1 MGKHVTPLGHVCCT
15 DVAHLSPI
23 SQTPFGLKRN
33 PACPCFCDEPRL
45 SVPPRMITHPNL
57 PKGKGQVTLQLI
69 TVNHISP
76 HLASKPIL
84 PFPKGRNKLL
94 CFVKDFSKSIQPM
107 NISPHSFSPEGEMQ
121 VTLLLNSVNHFSPHL
136 TSPEGEGQLL
146 CFVKDWELQVTLVV
160 DNLLI
165 ISHKSVCPSRAL
177 PHVPHAH
184 IHNNTNNGISPSPSG
199 EARWGLDGSM
209 RSNNNFYIKTK
220 TNIRSNLFFP
230 FGKVRMGLRLGGG

>member
-1 MGKHVTPLGHVCCT
+1 MRLKSCQVFFHRHQAPELLSVLTALAARSFTNVSSTAFVPFLGHGACPLGASTLPNMGKHVTQHGQARYPTWASTLPNMGKHVTPLGHVCCT

-23 SQTPFGLKRN
+23 WQTPSGLKQN

-107 NISPHSFSPEGEMQ
+107 NISPH
-121 VTLLLNSVNHFSPHL
+121 L

-146 CFVKDWELQVTLVV
+146 L
-160 DNLLI
+160 LLI
-165 ISHKSVCPSRAL
+165 
-177 PHVPHAH
+177 
-184 IHNNTNNGISPSPSG
+184 N
-199 EARWGLDGSM
+199 D
-209 RSNNNFYIKTK
+209 
-220 TNIRSNLFFP
+220 
-230 FGKVRMGLRLGGG
+230 

>member
-1 MGKHVTPLGHVCCT
+1 MTRSRLFLCCLVLRGRANGNMRSNNFYIKT
-15 DVAHLSPI
+15 KTLI
-23 SQTPFGLKRN
+23 N
-33 PACPCFCDEPRL
+33 PRQ
-45 SVPPRMITHPNL
+45 I
-57 PKGKGQVTLQLI
+57 
-69 TVNHISP
+69 
-76 HLASKPIL
+76 
-84 PFPKGRNKLL
+84 
-94 CFVKDFSKSIQPM
+94 
-107 NISPHSFSPEGEMQ
+107 
-121 VTLLLNSVNHFSPHL
+121 TLLLNSVNHFSPHL
-136 TSPEGEGQLL
+136 ASPEGEGQLL

-199 EARWGLDGSM
+199 EARWRLDGSM

-230 FGKVRMGLRLGGG
+230 FGKVRMRLRLGGG

>member
-1 MGKHVTPLGHVCCT
+1 
-15 DVAHLSPI
+15 
-23 SQTPFGLKRN
+23 
-33 PACPCFCDEPRL
+33 
-45 SVPPRMITHPNL
+45 MITHPNL

-76 HLASKPIL
+76 HLSSKPIL

-107 NISPHSFSPEGEMQ
+107 NI
-121 VTLLLNSVNHFSPHL
+121 SPHL

-220 TNIRSNLFFP
+220 TNIRSNLFLP

>member
-23 SQTPFGLKRN
+23 SQTPFGLKQN

-69 TVNHISP
+69 SANHISP

-107 NISPHSFSPEGEMQ
+107 NI
-121 VTLLLNSVNHFSPHL
+121 SPHL

-209 RSNNNFYIKTK
+209 RSNKYCSPVAQNYE
-220 TNIRSNLFFP
+220 
-230 FGKVRMGLRLGGG
+230 

>member
-1 MGKHVTPLGHVCCT
+1 MPSFFFHRHQAPELLSVLTALAARSFTNVSSTAFVPFFGHGACPLGASTLPNMGKHVTLLGHVCCT

-23 SQTPFGLKRN
+23 SQTPFGLKQN

-107 NISPHSFSPEGEMQ
+107 NISPHLSSP
-121 VTLLLNSVNHFSPHL
+121 
-136 TSPEGEGQLL
+136 
-146 CFVKDWELQVTLVV
+146 
-160 DNLLI
+160 
-165 ISHKSVCPSRAL
+165 
-177 PHVPHAH
+177 
-184 IHNNTNNGISPSPSG
+184 
-199 EARWGLDGSM
+199 RWGRDS
-209 RSNNNFYIKTK
+209 YYCY
-220 TNIRSNLFFP
+220 
-230 FGKVRMGLRLGGG
+230 